1 MNNIQQS
8 AISPNINNKIND
20 KIVSLEERKKKY
32 QYSGK
37 TNPLYYN
44 NINDFN
50 TPLNAESNTLYN
62 IKSTNNIQSNTT
74 KPKFSSPRQYEPS
87 NIYNIH
93 QFSSPKKEEDLEKTI
108 KYIKYLKDHLNSSYY
123 ANNELNNKNSN
134 LFEKSKFLNDEIKK
148 NKQIYEELLK
158 SVDEK
163 TNENN
168 YYKKQYENILDEQ
181 KKIKNNNDNMNLNM
195 EEKIKILKQKN
206 IIMNK
211 DKQSKEEI
219 LTNLKKTL
227 NLLEKNQIEKKR
239 EKDDKIQKLKEE
251 KDFLDKLKLNIGKI
265 TKELYTKNIQLEEK
279 KKSMQFLMNNKNG
292 SSINIIEKNNV
303 VTEDNIFTESDELL
317 NNEIE
322 KLQSIVDN
330 KKLLLN
336 KMKESEKEI
345 RDKINEEKNISKKK
359 KDNND
364 KYRHLLD
371 EEKLKNKQLVMKL
384 IETDKEAKELTK
396 IHNQIKNK
404 YEAEINKIK
413 DDIEEI
419 LKNEKNENQ
428 KNKKNDYRMALTKLL
443 EEKKNLQLF
452 HNKFKE
458 KLILKKEIEDKIELL
473 KKENEQLKNQLV
485 NSKSNTNNFK
495 NLPQKN
501 NNIIIDKNI
510 NIIENDDNDEY
521 NDDGNK
527 NNIIKENQI
536 KLNID
541 GTGVI
546 KDSSIYTITDKGKL
560 FTYNIIKKKFTTVN
574 TNIIEGW
581 KDFIEIY
588 LSYCEGSL
596 LLNTFDGLYI
606 LTGTNFNTLYFYSQE
621 NNIISK
627 IISFNY
633 GHKYGGLIMSPNK
646 KELIVLGG
654 CETKEVEV
662 LNIEDNTIEELPNLL
677 SERINSSYSFI
688 GENLLYAF
696 FGQNNNSIEYLD
708 LNEEFKEWKNVEYTG
723 NDIKN
728 IFGHISVP
736 VNDKEI
742 IIVGGKNN
750 RKMMMFNVNEQ
761 YLEITDNK
769 IPFLENV
776 GEYLFDKD
784 KNYNIIINLNKTE
797 NEISNTKEKDIHQ
810 FICMDS
816 KGNVHLFDNDFT
828 YIVLLV
834 DMHEI

>member
-1 MNNIQQS
+1 
-8 AISPNINNKIND
+8 
-20 KIVSLEERKKKY
+20 
-32 QYSGK
+32 
-37 TNPLYYN
+37 
-44 NINDFN
+44 
-50 TPLNAESNTLYN
+50 
-62 IKSTNNIQSNTT
+62 
-74 KPKFSSPRQYEPS
+74 
-87 NIYNIH
+87 
-93 QFSSPKKEEDLEKTI
+93 
-108 KYIKYLKDHLNSSYY
+108 
-123 ANNELNNKNSN
+123 
-134 LFEKSKFLNDEIKK
+134 
-148 NKQIYEELLK
+148 
-158 SVDEK
+158 
-163 TNENN
+163 
-168 YYKKQYENILDEQ
+168 
-181 KKIKNNNDNMNLNM
+181 
-195 EEKIKILKQKN
+195 
-206 IIMNK
+206 
-211 DKQSKEEI
+211 
-219 LTNLKKTL
+219 
-227 NLLEKNQIEKKR
+227 
-239 EKDDKIQKLKEE
+239 
-251 KDFLDKLKLNIGKI
+251 LDKLRLNIGKI

-279 KKSMQFLMNNKNG
+279 KKSMQFLINNKNG
-292 SSINIIEKNNV
+292 SNINIIEKNNV
-303 VTEDNIFTESDELL
+303 VTGDNIFSESDELL

-322 KLQSIVDN
+322 KLQNIVDN
-330 KKLLLN
+330 QKLLLN
-336 KMKESEKEI
+336 KMKESEKEMK
-345 RDKINEEKNISKKK
+345 DKINEEKNMSKKK

-384 IETDKEAKELTK
+384 IESNKEAKELTK
-396 IHNQIKNK
+396 IHNQIKSK

-413 DDIEEI
+413 DDIEKT
-419 LKNEKNENQ
+419 LKNEKIENQ
-428 KNKKNDYRMALTKLL
+428 KNKKNDYHMALSQLV
-443 EEKKNLQLF
+443 EEKKNLKMF
-452 HNKFKE
+452 NKEFKE
-458 KLILKKEIEDKIELL
+458 KLILKKEIEDKIELI
-473 KKENEQLKNQLV
+473 KKENEKLKNQLV
-485 NSKSNTNNFK
+485 NSKSNTNKLK
-495 NLPQKN
+495 NIPQKN

-588 LSYCEGSL
+588 LSYYEGSL

-708 LNEEFKEWKNVEYTG
+708 LNEEFKEWKNVEYTSK
-723 NDIKN
+723 DIKN

-784 KNYNIIINLNKTE
+784 KNYNIIINSNKTE
-797 NEISNTKEKDIHQ
+797 NEINNIKENEIHQ

-828 YIVLLV
+828 CIVLLV
-834 DMHEI
+834 DLHEI